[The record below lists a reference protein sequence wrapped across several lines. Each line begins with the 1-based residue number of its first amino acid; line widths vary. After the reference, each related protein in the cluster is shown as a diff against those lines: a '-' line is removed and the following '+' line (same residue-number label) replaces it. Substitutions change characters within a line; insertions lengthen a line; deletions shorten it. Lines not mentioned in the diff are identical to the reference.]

1 MSASGDPTVGEHEAP
16 AEAEG
21 DHVGREF
28 ARLTAKLLGR
38 AREQTEDILAEAQ
51 SVRQEERSVARRTAV
66 YGLAGLLK
74 ATDVI
79 GARAR
84 EAAAAAQAGARGASE
99 GYAAATRSRDTARSP
114 RTARE
119 ESSSARDDD
128 SRSSSGSSQA
138 TS

>member
-16 AEAEG
+16 AEAG
-21 DHVGREF
+21 SDHVGREF

-38 AREQTEDILAEAQ
+38 AREQTEDIFAEAQ

-74 ATDVI
+74 AADVI

-84 EAAAAAQAGARGASE
+84 EAAAGAQAGARAASE
-99 GYAAATRSRDTARSP
+99 EYAAATRSRDAARSP
-114 RTARE
+114 HTAGE
-119 ESSSARDDD
+119 ESSSARFDD
-128 SRSSSGSSQA
+128 SRSSSASSQA
-138 TS
+138 AS